1 MHEEKDHKV
10 WEALKVQLQSKKSM
24 AYFHERELWICHI
37 GSNVGFEQDGKGSE
51 FVRPVLI
58 FKKFNKTLFLGMPL
72 TSTSKKDRHY
82 FTFEFGDRKST
93 VILSQVRV
101 FDVRRLK
108 RKMGEM
114 NADEFKMLRRKSKS
128 LFFS

>member
-1 MHEEKDHKV
+1 M
-10 WEALKVQLQSKKSM
+10 QLQSKKNM
-24 AYFHERELWICHI
+24 PYFHERELWICHI

-51 FVRPVLI
+51 FVRPILI

-72 TSTSKKDRHY
+72 TSTTKRDRHY
-82 FTFEFGDRKST
+82 FTFQFDDREST

-114 NADEFKMLRRKSKS
+114 NADDFKKLKRKCRS
-128 LFFS
+128 LFLS